1 MGLPGTTAFHLR
13 QGHSEA
19 VLNLDFNSRRDQKRA
34 RQIHTLERVATLFL
48 GLLWRSE
55 CPQLLQK
62 FTRNNETTKGKK
74 DIDVLNWGGPPLGV
88 QILCTFPTPKM
99 GMEQIEQFNMSPGV
113 DFHPVKKY
121 QCIYNIHIYVYLK
134 PDDSF
139 VYVRAQRVPTLWLQT
154 TPQESARYA
163 RCCFEISEAFSFSRA
178 DNAFEIFEVFEVFRL
193 LCNLQYINWCFEIF
207 EVFSFNRADKAFEFF
222 LSNGDS
228 GYYNTIRR
236 GPKQVATKVRPSSPR
251 KLLEF

>member
-113 DFHPVKKY
+113 DFHPVKEY

-134 PDDSF
+134 PDESF

-178 DNAFEIFEVFEVFRL
+178 DNAFDIFEVFEVFRL
-193 LCNLQYINWCFEIF
+193 LCNLQYKL
-207 EVFSFNRADKAFEFF
+207 VFWDFWGFQFQSRWQGVWNFF
-222 LSNGDS
+222 VQ
-228 GYYNTIRR
+228 R
-236 GPKQVATKVRPSSPR
+236 G
-251 KLLEF
+251 LGIL